1 MLSQAQR
8 TAILELS
15 AKGVSKREIAQVL
28 RLSRPT
34 VRKVLRENSTNVPE
48 IQRAEKA
55 EPYREQIL
63 DLLISCKGNLVRVHE
78 ELVAGGAA
86 LSYPALT
93 AFCRRQGIG
102 QTPAVPAGQYHFEP
116 GVEMQHD
123 TSPHEVEVGGRKYKA
138 QTASAV
144 LCYSRMLFFQIN
156 PTFQRFDCKV
166 FLTDA
171 LRYMGGAP
179 ERVMIDN
186 THVVVLRG
194 TGREMIP
201 VPEME
206 AFGERFGFRF
216 VAHERGDANR
226 SARVERPF
234 SFIENNFLAG
244 RTFASWADLNQ
255 QARQWCDRV
264 NSTYKKHIRGVP
276 RELFAVERMHLK
288 PLPAWIPEVYRLH
301 QRTVDVEG
309 YVSVNSIRYSVPAA
323 WIGHRV
329 EVRETRDKIEIEMD
343 ARHIV
348 THARAVTPL
357 SQRITLAAHRPPRGE
372 GVKRSDPHPEEKA
385 IVEAAPET
393 ALYVAALKQKS
404 RKVVALALRQL
415 LRLLREYPR
424 EPFLAAVQEAARYG
438 LYDLDRLER
447 MILRRVARDYFLLLD
462 PDTDSHAEELEQ
474 LLKNL
479 KLRRML
485 GVYDEQL
492 RAAEKAQASYSEF
505 VAGLL
510 RAQWHDRQESA
521 LEWRIR
527 RANLPERWSLES
539 FPWSRQPGVNRK
551 QMRAF
556 AELDFVAQHENLVLV
571 GPTGVGKTG
580 LASGLLLKALEN
592 GHRCQFIRA
601 QDLFDE
607 MYASLADRSTRRLL
621 NRLARLDVLLI
632 DEFGYLNLKPEQSN
646 TFFKLME
653 ERYHRHSTI
662 ITTNLVYDV
671 WHNFLGNK
679 PMGRRTAEPRAA
691 LLPHRDHQWPFA
703 TRSPR

>member
-15 AKGVSKREIAQVL
+15 AKGVSKREIAQVM

-34 VRKVLRENSTNVPE
+34 VRKVLRENSSNVPE

-63 DLLISCKGNLVRVHE
+63 ELLTSCKGNLVRVHE
-78 ELVAGGAA
+78 ELAASGAV
-86 LSYPALT
+86 LSYQALT
-93 AFCRRQGIG
+93 GFCRRQGIG
-102 QTPAVPAGQYHFEP
+102 QTPVAPAGQYHFEP

-123 TSPHEVEVGGRKYKA
+123 TSPHTVEVSGRKYKA

-171 LRYMGGAP
+171 LRHAGGAP

-194 TGREMIP
+194 TGREMIA

-206 AFGERFGFRF
+206 AFAERFGFRF
-216 VAHERGDANR
+216 VAHQIGNANR

-244 RTFASWADLNQ
+244 RTFASWEELNQ
-255 QARQWCDRV
+255 QARQWCDKV
-264 NSTYKKHIRGVP
+264 NSTYKKHIRAVP

-309 YVSVNSIRYSVPAA
+309 YVALNSIRYSVPVP

-348 THARAVTPL
+348 THTRAVTPL
-357 SQRITLAAHRPPRGE
+357 SQRITLAAHRPARGE
-372 GVKRSDPHPEEKA
+372 GVKRDPHPEEKA
-385 IVEAAPET
+385 IVEAVPET
-393 ALYVAALKQKS
+393 ALYVAALKQKG

-462 PDTDSHAEELEQ
+462 TDSD
-474 LLKNL
+474 
-479 KLRRML
+479 
-485 GVYDEQL
+485 Y
-492 RAAEKAQASYSEF
+492 
-505 VAGLL
+505 
-510 RAQWHDRQESA
+510 HD
-521 LEWRIR
+521 
-527 RANLPERWSLES
+527 
-539 FPWSRQPGVNRK
+539 
-551 QMRAF
+551 
-556 AELDFVAQHENLVLV
+556 
-571 GPTGVGKTG
+571 
-580 LASGLLLKALEN
+580 
-592 GHRCQFIRA
+592 
-601 QDLFDE
+601 
-607 MYASLADRSTRRLL
+607 
-621 NRLARLDVLLI
+621 
-632 DEFGYLNLKPEQSN
+632 
-646 TFFKLME
+646 
-653 ERYHRHSTI
+653 
-662 ITTNLVYDV
+662 
-671 WHNFLGNK
+671 
-679 PMGRRTAEPRAA
+679 
-691 LLPHRDHQWPFA
+691 
-703 TRSPR
+703 